1 MKDSAFYKDGLPNA
15 DYHAHEAISKSQ
27 LDHIARSPALLEW
40 SKNAPRDED
49 AVKAFDFGTALHALI
64 LEPEMFAATYVREP
78 KFDRRTNAGK
88 AEAAAF
94 AEEHAE
100 KSLLSDADY
109 TALMLTRESALA
121 HPIVRKII
129 EAEGVAERSYFWTD
143 AETGVRCRCRP
154 DRELTKMRWF
164 VDLKSTDKL
173 AQFHY
178 STVDYRYY
186 VQDAYY
192 SEGYAA
198 VTGEALDAFLFVA
211 VGKTRS
217 AGRYPVEVYT
227 LPTEVK
233 EEGARE
239 VRRCLRLYADCLDKG
254 VFPGVQTLEM
264 PPSFMSRIA
273 AKV

>member
-1 MKDSAFYKDGLPNA
+1 MNDTAFYKDGLPNA
-15 DYHAHEAISKSQ
+15 AYHAHEAISKSQ
-27 LDHIARSPALLEW
+27 LDHISRAPALLEW

-49 AVKAFDFGTALHALI
+49 AAKAFEFGTALHALI
-64 LEPEMFAATYVREP
+64 LEPAEFQANYVKEP

-94 AEEHAE
+94 ATENTG
-100 KSLLSDADY
+100 KIILSDADY
-109 TALMLTRESALA
+109 SALMLTRESALA
-121 HPIVRKII
+121 HPTVRQII

-143 AETGVRCRCRP
+143 PETGVKCRCRP
-154 DRELTKMRWF
+154 DRELTKMSWF
-164 VDLKSTDKL
+164 ADLKSTDKL
-173 AQFHY
+173 SHFHY
-178 STVDYRYY
+178 STIDFRYY

-192 SEGYAA
+192 SEGYEA
-198 VTGEALDAFLFVA
+198 VHGEPLEAFLFIA

-227 LPTEVK
+227 LPTEAK

-254 VFPGVQTLEM
+254 KFPGVQTLEM
-264 PPSFMSRIA
+264 PPSFLNRIA
-273 AKV
+273 AKA

>member
-1 MKDSAFYKDGLPNA
+1 MNDSAFYKDGLPNA
-15 DYHAHEAISKSQ
+15 AYHAHEAISKSQ
-27 LDHIARSPALLEW
+27 LDYISRAPALLEW
-40 SKNAPRDED
+40 SKKAPRDED

-64 LEPEMFAATYVREP
+64 LEPEDFAATYVEEP
-78 KFDRRTNAGK
+78 EFNRRTNAGK

-94 AEEHAE
+94 AEEHAD
-100 KSLLSDADY
+100 KKILSAADY
-109 TALMLTRESALA
+109 SALMLTRESALA
-121 HPIVRKII
+121 HPTIRQII

-143 AETGVRCRCRP
+143 PETGVKCRCRP

-164 VDLKSTDKL
+164 ADLKSTDKL
-173 AQFHY
+173 SHFHY
-178 STVDYRYY
+178 SAVDFRYY

-192 SEGYAA
+192 SQGYEA
-198 VTGEALDAFLFVA
+198 VNGHPLDAFLFLA

-254 VFPGVQTLEM
+254 NFPGVQTLEM
-264 PPSFMSRIA
+264 PPSFLNRIA
-273 AKV
+273 AKA